1 MVLSG
6 VEVVDRLVARLYGS
20 PLVRNDLRGE
30 LVEEMVAVALEPDW
44 RLCGSDWASCDLI
57 HSAAGFRMQ
66 VKQSAARQTWRSSK
80 QSVSIPRYSIASKQG
95 RWEGDIWIAEPGR
108 NADVFVF
115 AWHKVLDDSC
125 DHRDPSQWVFYA
137 VAEPRLPSLRSIS
150 LSAIEGLGS
159 SFTVTELKEGVAQV
173 LNQQASAA

>member
-1 MVLSG
+1 VELSG
-6 VEVVDRLVARLYGS
+6 IEVVDRLVARLYGA

-30 LVEEMVAVALEPDW
+30 LVEEIVAAALEPDW

-57 HSAAGFRMQ
+57 HSATGFRME

-80 QSVSIPRYSIASKQG
+80 QTVYIPRYSIASKQG
-95 RWEGDIWIAEPGR
+95 RWEGDVWIAEPGR

-125 DHRDPSQWVFYA
+125 DHRDPLQWVFYA

-150 LSAIEGLGS
+150 LPAIEKLGP
-159 SFTVTELKEGVAQV
+159 SFTIAELKEGVAQA
-173 LNQQASAA
+173 LHQLATAA